1 MEPAARGVYAAILTP
16 FNANLEPDLG
26 AFVNHGRWLLAN
38 GCDGLAPLGTTGE
51 GNSLSL
57 KQRMRI
63 IETALTKL
71 PIDRCIFG
79 AGSCALADAVQ
90 LAREATKAGA
100 AGVLMLPPFY
110 YKEPSEDGLY
120 NFYAAAIERVGN
132 PRLRLYLYH
141 FPQLSAVPITPALT
155 RRLRQNFGD
164 TIAGL
169 KDSGS
174 DWNYSAALLKEFP
187 GFGVFSGSEQH
198 LLNNLRAG
206 GVGTISAAVNVTA
219 PLAAPVYR
227 HWQTPEADRLQAVLS
242 AVRVLFQDH
251 PLVAGLKE
259 TMALITG
266 NPAWRNMLPP
276 NVPLGPAESAA
287 LKAKLA
293 ELSAMQPAI
302 AAARAA

>member
-1 MEPAARGVYAAILTP
+1 MAATARGVYAAILTP
-16 FNANLEPDLG
+16 FNRNLEPDLG

-51 GNSLSL
+51 ANSLSL

-63 IETALTKL
+63 IETTLTKL
-71 PIDRCIFG
+71 PIERCIVG

-90 LAREATKAGA
+90 LAREATNAGA
-100 AGVLMLPPFY
+100 SGVLMLPPFY
-110 YKEPSEDGLY
+110 YKSPSEDGL
-120 NFYAAAIERVGN
+120 FAFFAAAIERVAN
-132 PRLRLYLYH
+132 PQLRLYLYH
-141 FPQLSAVPITPALT
+141 FPQLSAVPITPSLI
-155 RRLRQNFGD
+155 RRLRQSFGD

-169 KDSGS
+169 KDSGG

-187 GFGVFSGSEQH
+187 GFGVFSGSEQY

-219 PLAAPVYR
+219 PLAQPVYR
-227 HWQTPEADRLQAVLS
+227 HWQAPDADALQAALS
-242 AVRVLFQDH
+242 AVRVLFQDY
-251 PLVAGLKE
+251 PLIGGLKE
-259 TMALITG
+259 TLALITG

-276 NVPLGPAESAA
+276 NAPLAPADAAA
-287 LKAKLA
+287 LEAKLA
-293 ELSAMQPAI
+293 DLTAMQPII